1 MKKLFHFAADRYT
14 KQGLWSLFLMSVFP
28 QHLWTLILVFRDMSW
43 IIKRTNVWDAIGNA
57 SYAMVYA
64 FFESVMVFCVLVL
77 MGLITPKRWGVN
89 KRIAFLTVLFLTAAI
104 WGMVSQLLYLW
115 TIWLPQSVLQTIA
128 ETGRPLFMLYLIS
141 LALVGLTVTLPVFTF
156 LVWKKAIPVTLDF
169 MDRISTLSTL
179 YLFLDVVGLVIVV
192 IRNLS

>member
-1 MKKLFHFAADRYT
+1 
-14 KQGLWSLFLMSVFP
+14 
-28 QHLWTLILVFRDMSW
+28 MSW